1 MPRLGRV
8 ERDEGDQRH
17 PRGIADK
24 HYDLHADLPRE
35 RRYIP
40 SSQYDGSGE
49 CRPGAG
55 QRRVRIG
62 ERHDGIV

>member
-1 MPRLGRV
+1 MHRLGRV
-8 ERDEGDQRH
+8 ERAEGDQRH
-17 PRGIADK
+17 LRGIADK
-24 HYDLHADLPRE
+24 HYDLHADLHRE
-35 RRYIP
+35 KRCV

-49 CRPGAG
+49 CRASAG